1 VVEAKT
7 PAELSAIKSLSDIPI
22 PSRVSKIVARN
33 QGAAVS
39 ETKLEL
45 ASNDKSTSKVNIN
58 DMYSTLPKSL
68 KMELAVSV
76 KVNKDPEEVER
87 RKKLCQERTPMEL
100 GNIGSLSELPIPA
113 PIQNF
118 FSKSEVADKPDKPK
132 RKNMEEKRKRN
143 LTTGTLLTSDFI
155 PESWKETKLLVRSKV
170 EEDED
175 VFMYEIEPKRTV
187 ISLFPKPSR
196 QNLTLTTIIS

>member
-1 VVEAKT
+1 MYSTLPRSLRETKLVTNVKVEEDEETLLARKAMVESKS
-7 PAELSAIKSLSDIPI
+7 PAELSAIKSLSDLPI

-33 QGAAVS
+33 TSQPGGAS
-39 ETKLEL
+39 ETKVEL
-45 ASNDKSTSKVNIN
+45 ASNNKSTRLVCRHQRAGRGEISCLNPIFSKVNIN

-118 FSKSEVADKPDKPK
+118 FSKSDVADKPDKPK
-132 RKNMEEKRKRN
+132 RKSMEEKRK
-143 LTTGTLLTSDFI
+143 
-155 PESWKETKLLVRSKV
+155 
-170 EEDED
+170 
-175 VFMYEIEPKRTV
+175 
-187 ISLFPKPSR
+187 
-196 QNLTLTTIIS
+196 

>member
-1 VVEAKT
+1 MLGEISCSKT
-7 PAELSAIKSLSDIPI
+7 IF
-22 PSRVSKIVARN
+22 
-33 QGAAVS
+33 
-39 ETKLEL
+39 
-45 ASNDKSTSKVNIN
+45 SKVNIN

-118 FSKSEVADKPDKPK
+118 FSKSDVADKPDKPK
-132 RKNMEEKRKRN
+132 RKSMEEKRK
-143 LTTGTLLTSDFI
+143 
-155 PESWKETKLLVRSKV
+155 
-170 EEDED
+170 
-175 VFMYEIEPKRTV
+175 
-187 ISLFPKPSR
+187 
-196 QNLTLTTIIS
+196 

>member
-1 VVEAKT
+1 MYSTLPRSLRETKLVTNVKVEEDEEVLLARKAMVESKT
-7 PAELSAIKSLSDIPI
+7 PAELSAIKSLSDLPI

-33 QGAAVS
+33 QTGAVS
-39 ETKLEL
+39 ETKVEL
-45 ASNDKSTSKVNIN
+45 ASNNKSTRLVCRHQRAGREEISCLNPIFSKVNIN

-76 KVNKDPEEVER
+76 KVNKDPEEVEK

-118 FSKSEVADKPDKPK
+118 FSKSEAADKPDKPK
-132 RKNMEEKRKRN
+132 RKNMEEKRK
-143 LTTGTLLTSDFI
+143 
-155 PESWKETKLLVRSKV
+155 
-170 EEDED
+170 
-175 VFMYEIEPKRTV
+175 
-187 ISLFPKPSR
+187 
-196 QNLTLTTIIS
+196 